1 MVKKKLVEISGWGRS
16 IREKCNLVEFKP
28 SNIKNIFKEKKFIA
42 RGMGRSY
49 GDSSLQRKQTINM
62 VNHRQII
69 FFDKIKGILT
79 VESGISINDV
89 INRIIPQ
96 GFFMPVTPGSKF
108 VTIGG
113 MVASNVHGKNHHLD
127 GGFSNF
133 IISFV
138 LLSNNGKKKTCSP
151 SKNKDLFYATIGGMG
166 LTGII
171 LEVKFSLLK
180 IETNLINQKIIPTK
194 DLKETMKVFSE
205 NSKMK
210 YSVAWI
216 DCLARKKKLGRSII
230 FLGEHLTSEQL
241 KKSRSNYEYSKSD
254 RNILSIP
261 FQMPSII
268 LNNFTIRIF
277 NFFYY
282 HINKNKIPSTVG
294 IDKFFYP
301 LDKIRNWNLI
311 YGKKGFLQYQFVIP
325 LNKSYEGITEI
336 LQILERHKTYPF
348 LTVLKQFKRK
358 DIGILSFPIKG
369 YTLALDFPITS
380 KIYEVLDKLDD
391 IVIKHKGRIYLTK
404 DSRIPSS
411 KFHLM
416 YKKDIKKFLN
426 NKFMKNRKFN
436 SHQSERLGI

>member
-1 MVKKKLVEISGWGRS
+1 MVKKKLIEISGWGRS
-16 IREKCNLVEFKP
+16 IREKCNLVEFNS
-28 SNIKNIFKEKKFIA
+28 SNLKNIFKEKKLIA

-49 GDSSLQRKQTINM
+49 GDSSIQRKQTINM

-69 FFDKIKGILT
+69 FFDKTKGILT
-79 VESGISINDV
+79 VESGITIKDV
-89 INRIIPQ
+89 INKIIPQ
-96 GFFMPVTPGSKF
+96 GFFLPVTPGSKF

-113 MVASNVHGKNHHLD
+113 MVASNVHGKNHHID

-138 LLSNNGKKKTCSP
+138 LLSNNGKKKICSL
-151 SKNKDLFYATIGGMG
+151 SKNKDLFLATIGGMG

-171 LEVKFSLLK
+171 LEVTFSLLK
-180 IETNLINQKIIPTK
+180 IETNFISQNIICAG
-194 DLKETMKVFSE
+194 DLRQTMKFFSE
-205 NSKMK
+205 NSNIK
-210 YSVAWI
+210 YTVAWI
-216 DCLARKKKLGRSII
+216 DCLARNKKLGRSII

-241 KKSRSNYEYSKSD
+241 KKSSSNYAYSEND
-254 RNILSIP
+254 GNLLSIP
-261 FQMPSII
+261 FQMPSFI

-282 HINKNKIPSTVG
+282 HILKKKSSSIVS

-301 LDKIRNWNLI
+301 LDKIKNWNLI

-336 LQILERHKTYPF
+336 LQILEKYKTYPF
-348 LTVLKQFKRK
+348 LTVLKQFKKK

-369 YTLALDFPITS
+369 YTLALDFPITD
-380 KIYEVLDKLDD
+380 KIYEVLNKLDD
-391 IVIKHKGRIYLTK
+391 LLIKYKGRIYLTK

-416 YKKDIKKFLN
+416 YKKEIKKFLN
-426 NKFMKNRKFN
+426 NKYMKNRKFN